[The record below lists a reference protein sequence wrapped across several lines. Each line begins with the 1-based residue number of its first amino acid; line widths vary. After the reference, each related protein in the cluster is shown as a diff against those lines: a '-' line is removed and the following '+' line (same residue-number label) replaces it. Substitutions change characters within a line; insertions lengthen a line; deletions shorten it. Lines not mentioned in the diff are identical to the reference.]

1 MYWTSLLSLSLR
13 PSAAGS
19 APLFLSLSR
28 VCVCVCVC
36 VCDHTAHTQR
46 TDFSLLSPI
55 RVCECTCVCVGR
67 AYTTPVNTVNSSTCG
82 GQGPRSFQPF
92 ECFPSWY
99 LVHTFLPHSYANAS
113 LSSYTTFDIGE
124 SGRTATTPLSV
135 MSWRSAWTKCSQ
147 VIINP

>member
-1 MYWTSLLSLSLR
+1 MNITSFSLSPSLGGGLR
-13 PSAAGS
+13 P
-19 APLFLSLSR
+19 PLSFSLSS
-28 VCVCVCVC
+28 VCVCVC

-99 LVHTFLPHSYANAS
+99 LAHTFLPHSYANAS

-135 MSWRSAWTKCSQ
+135 MS
-147 VIINP
+147 